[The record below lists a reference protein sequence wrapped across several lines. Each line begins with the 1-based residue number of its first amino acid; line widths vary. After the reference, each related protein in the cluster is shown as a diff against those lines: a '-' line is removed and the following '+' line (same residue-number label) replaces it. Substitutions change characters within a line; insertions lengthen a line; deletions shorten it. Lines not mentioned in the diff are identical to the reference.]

1 MPRANGSRT
10 GQKHKKRKLVAKAEE
25 APPERAV
32 EAAIAT
38 AEEPQGASPSE
49 DVEFRSYQIL
59 SRLVDDMITQL
70 EHDQDQI
77 ERERVWHEM
86 HIANAIACA
95 EAYKRRF
102 AASTADNKWLVLAP
116 FREAWRQALHEW
128 RTAYKNDVCSECSQE
143 IQPEWHISDCLCVI
157 DCRKCGQR
165 IPARPW
171 RVSIGGTIRP
181 CRCEKIAIIAG
192 GLFGPGLES
201 DSNLGRF

>member
-1 MPRANGSRT
+1 M
-10 GQKHKKRKLVAKAEE
+10 
-25 APPERAV
+25 
-32 EAAIAT
+32 
-38 AEEPQGASPSE
+38 
-49 DVEFRSYQIL
+49 
-59 SRLVDDMITQL
+59 
-70 EHDQDQI
+70 
-77 ERERVWHEM
+77 
-86 HIANAIACA
+86 
-95 EAYKRRF
+95 
-102 AASTADNKWLVLAP
+102 LAP

-201 DSNLGRF
+201 DSNLGRFEYINGPPYLNYIGVVPQAYTRPHTRMRRSSNPRQNTQGVHGPTEHTHLRSRLAFTGSEGSAERHPQAAASN